1 MMQKVILMLSMIII
15 VHCDSLECRGEKLKR
30 CRCTENNPREKFVV
44 DCSNADLTTV
54 PKDIPVQVTHLIL
67 DNNNIQ
73 TLPNE
78 AFKEKQ
84 QGLKNVL
91 VLSIKNNNLH
101 QIGITA
107 FAYLPKIKK
116 LNLFNNSISFL
127 PKSVFSPVRN
137 SLLILDIRMNIENG
151 NIDSSNYLPAV
162 AELAHLVEL
171 KMDIIKNK
179 SLPEEYGQ
187 LKHLQKLSFM
197 GGGRYIKYIRDD
209 MFDSVKLLNITEVSL
224 IGLQLDIIGKQTF
237 FKTPNLRILDLS
249 NNPRLGIHLPDIVA
263 SLKNTAV
270 QTLRLNNTGIGNTY
284 KSSTEIVKTFCGFH
298 LKELILDHN
307 SIHIIDPIFFDC
319 FPKLEIL
326 SLSENY
332 LAETLVLVGDV
343 LFLPHLVGLNFSSQN
358 WVSNNMAP
366 DLRHRERS
374 RYKRQ
379 AHACEQH
386 MACPMMFSS
395 KLQWIDISHSGLQI
409 QQIPELVFMRNSTLS
424 FVKATYTGVESVQF
438 PMYCPFNVKPNIE
451 TVDVSHNALRCINES
466 VFDPNIGHCD
476 WSSIKY
482 VYLGNNKLGN
492 ILGNTCNFN
501 KKNILGF
508 TKHLNGLN
516 VLDISHNMIKS
527 GHSLS
532 PLANLSNLR
541 TLDLSSN
548 ILHNFSLDL
557 TNMDNLVKLNLSHNN
572 LKHLSERLT
581 LQLNELQARKLNFSS
596 VQVDLSGN
604 LLSCTCTYLYF
615 FHWMAKTSVL
625 MVNQAEY
632 QCEFDD
638 GSVQKLYKL
647 QNVIETLE
655 KQCFSDTWLK
665 LYIGLQ
671 ILYFTLVTLC
681 SVLYRFRHTIKYYLL
696 KCKLNR
702 HLLRAHLNKRKY
714 TYSAFVSCERRD
726 CKYFVIPSFLPNL
739 ETEETQ
745 LKFCIAQ
752 RNFVVGVTIL
762 DNIMRAMHRS
772 RKIVFIISRYFL
784 NSDWCKEELRIAH
797 QVKYFAAHCFGF
809 QMFRRC

>member
-1 MMQKVILMLSMIII
+1 MMRKVILMLSMIII

-44 DCSNADLTTV
+44 DCSNAGLTTV

-127 PKSVFSPVRN
+127 PKSVFSPIRK
-137 SLLILDIRMNIENG
+137 SLLILDIRMNIEND
-151 NIDSSNYLPAV
+151 NIDSLNYLPAV

-179 SLPEEYGQ
+179 SLPEEYSQ

-197 GGGRYIKYIRDD
+197 GGGRYIKFIRDD

-224 IGLQLDIIGKQTF
+224 MGLQLDIIGKQTF

-249 NNPRLGIHLPDIVA
+249 NNPRLGIHLPDIA
-263 SLKNTAV
+263 DSLKNTAV

-298 LKELILDHN
+298 LKEIILDHN
-307 SIHIIDPIFFDC
+307 YIHIIDPIFFDC

-395 KLQWIDISHSGLQI
+395 KLQWIDHISLWI
-409 QQIPELVFMRNSTLS
+409 TNSTNS
-424 FVKATYTGVESVQF
+424 RTSVYAKQH
-438 PMYCPFNVKPNIE
+438 IE
-451 TVDVSHNALRCINES
+451 FC
-466 VFDPNIGHCD
+466 
-476 WSSIKY
+476 K
-482 VYLGNNKLGN
+482 
-492 ILGNTCNFN
+492 
-501 KKNILGF
+501 
-508 TKHLNGLN
+508 
-516 VLDISHNMIKS
+516 
-527 GHSLS
+527 
-532 PLANLSNLR
+532 SNL
-541 TLDLSSN
+541 
-548 ILHNFSLDL
+548 
-557 TNMDNLVKLNLSHNN
+557 
-572 LKHLSERLT
+572 
-581 LQLNELQARKLNFSS
+581 
-596 VQVDLSGN
+596 
-604 LLSCTCTYLYF
+604 
-615 FHWMAKTSVL
+615 HW
-625 MVNQAEY
+625 
-632 QCEFDD
+632 C
-638 GSVQKLYKL
+638 
-647 QNVIETLE
+647 
-655 KQCFSDTWLK
+655 
-665 LYIGLQ
+665 
-671 ILYFTLVTLC
+671 
-681 SVLYRFRHTIKYYLL
+681 
-696 KCKLNR
+696 
-702 HLLRAHLNKRKY
+702 
-714 TYSAFVSCERRD
+714 
-726 CKYFVIPSFLPNL
+726 
-739 ETEETQ
+739 
-745 LKFCIAQ
+745 
-752 RNFVVGVTIL
+752 
-762 DNIMRAMHRS
+762 
-772 RKIVFIISRYFL
+772 
-784 NSDWCKEELRIAH
+784 
-797 QVKYFAAHCFGF
+797 
-809 QMFRRC
+809 